1 MTSFPNVLNVHNV
14 LNDRTGMGSA
24 TSDGPNVLNTSF
36 ALKYAP
42 CLTIMTVFKMMLQ
55 ISNQ

>member
-42 CLTIMTVFKMMLQ
+42 VSDNHDCFQDDVTD
-55 ISNQ
+55 

>member
-14 LNDRTGMGSA
+14 LNDRTAGGIGSA
-24 TSDGPNVLNTSF
+24 TSNGPNVLNISF

-42 CLTIMTVFKMMLQ
+42 TVFKMMLQ